1 MRQQQY
7 QVNLGVSYM
16 ADISV
21 KDLNFPKINGSI
33 LFSDPESFM
42 QDLSEDELNIQ
53 GGKNLNI
60 TTPDFITKSHSGTA
74 INTHFTPAVFTH

>member
-21 KDLNFPKINGSI
+21 KDLNSPKINGSI

-53 GGKNLNI
+53 GGQNLNI
-60 TTPDFITKSHSGTA
+60 TANVTTTAYAGTA
-74 INTHFTPAVFTH
+74 INTRFTPAVFTH